1 MTHGHRPPRRKF
13 TTTRNKINALP
24 VGNQGAG
31 DVQFDRRTIQ
41 AFALP
46 HAGKVETAIAAT
58 ALHPNIA

>member
-1 MTHGHRPPRRKF
+1 M
-13 TTTRNKINALP
+13 
-24 VGNQGAG
+24 
-31 DVQFDRRTIQ
+31 Q